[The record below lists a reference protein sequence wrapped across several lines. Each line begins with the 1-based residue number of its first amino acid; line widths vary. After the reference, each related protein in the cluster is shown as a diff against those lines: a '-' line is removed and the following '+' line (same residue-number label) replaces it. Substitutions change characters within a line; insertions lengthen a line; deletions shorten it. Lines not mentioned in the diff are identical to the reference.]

1 MLPTYKIFKLLESTS
16 FTVLNCFHFVLIFP
30 MRTMLQTDTYVI
42 DPKTTP
48 GLVHAD
54 NLTKE
59 SAETTSELL
68 KENNEKYHIFFTIED
83 HMGVYLHN
91 HIAHH
96 DLTLWALG
104 AKPDVLRSQ
113 HERNTR
119 YMRDAMIVVE
129 PLVQDL
135 ADDTVFKKCLGR
147 EENFRNFEKYF
158 IGQIQEKGYEAVL
171 QKYLVDGGDIANDLH
186 YRIYMG
192 MCAS

>member
-1 MLPTYKIFKLLESTS
+1 
-16 FTVLNCFHFVLIFP
+16 
-30 MRTMLQTDTYVI
+30 MLQTDTYVI
-42 DPKTTP
+42 DSTATP

-54 NLTKE
+54 NLTEE
-59 SAETTSELL
+59 SAQTTSQLL

-83 HMGVYLHN
+83 HMGVCFWFHLADRAYTNVQVYLHN

-104 AKPDVLRSQ
+104 ANPDVLRSQ

-119 YMRDAMIVVE
+119 YMRNAMIVVE

-135 ADDTVFKKCLGR
+135 ADDAIFKKCLGR

-158 IGQIQEKGYEAVL
+158 IGQIQKNGYEAVL
-171 QKYLVDGGDIANDLH
+171 QKYLVGGGDIGNDLH

-192 MCAS
+192 MYLLI

>member
-1 MLPTYKIFKLLESTS
+1 MLNTTTYLLSPTE
-16 FTVLNCFHFVLIFP
+16 
-30 MRTMLQTDTYVI
+30 
-42 DPKTTP
+42 TP

-54 NLTKE
+54 GLTDE
-59 SAETTSELL
+59 SAQTTTALL
-68 KENNEKYHIFFTIED
+68 KENNEKYHIFFTTED

-104 AKPDVLRSQ
+104 AKPSVLRSQ

-135 ADDTVFKKCLGR
+135 EDDVIFRKCLGR

-158 IGQIQEKGYEAVL
+158 LNQIATKGYQAVL
-171 QKYLVDGGDIANDLH
+171 QKYLAGDGDIAKDMR

-192 MCAS
+192 KCWSACSRRVRTFDKD